1 MKNDVLF
8 YKTAEN
14 LVIRRDKQFI
24 FCQVIGDCYKEIKP
38 FKNLRSALLNC
49 KVEVAR

>member
-14 LVIRRDKQFI
+14 IVIRRDKKFA
-24 FCQVIGDCYKEIKP
+24 FCEVIGDCYKEIKL
-38 FKNLRSALLNC
+38 FNSLRAALMNC